1 VGGDTKGLMDDVLRN
16 FGDHDTL
23 RQMERVTRLR
33 QNLNSY
39 HMDRGNTRKLKDV
52 LFLDLG
58 LESYVRTLT
67 EGIMHIDIG
76 FEGYV
81 REASIILANIAMS
94 YQWNEISAVKE
105 DWEKLVQPI
114 GLAGMNE
121 ENARKLK
128 SVTDRAKQGLGEITD

>member
-1 VGGDTKGLMDDVLRN
+1 M
-16 FGDHDTL
+16 
-23 RQMERVTRLR
+23 
-33 QNLNSY
+33 
-39 HMDRGNTRKLKDV
+39 
-52 LFLDLG
+52 G

-81 REASIILANIAMS
+81 REASIILSNIVMS
-94 YQWNEISAVKE
+94 YQWNEIVAVKE

-114 GLAGMNE
+114 GLSGMNE

-128 SVTDRAKQGLGEITD
+128 SVTDRVKQGLGEITDQIEHVL